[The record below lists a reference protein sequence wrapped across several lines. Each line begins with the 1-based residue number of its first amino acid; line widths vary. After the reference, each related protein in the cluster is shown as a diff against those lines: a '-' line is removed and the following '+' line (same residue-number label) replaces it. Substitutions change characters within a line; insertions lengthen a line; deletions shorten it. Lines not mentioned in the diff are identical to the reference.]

1 MVLNFHFKNGGG
13 GEGREAVNIPFE
25 ASFGKKKKKK
35 AKEEEENDVASK
47 EKEMCVGGYIRH
59 WGL

>member
-25 ASFGKKKKKK
+25 ASFGKKKKK

>member
-13 GEGREAVNIPFE
+13 GEGREAVNISFE
-25 ASFGKKKKKK
+25 ASFGKKKKK

>member
-25 ASFGKKKKKK
+25 ASFGKKKKKGK
-35 AKEEEENDVASK
+35 GRRRK
-47 EKEMCVGGYIRH
+47 
-59 WGL
+59 